1 MELAPCPKCGAFSDA
16 DAKECS
22 ECHAPLDAEPEAASS
37 PLIAFAPIEPAPE
50 PEPPPPEEAAIEE
63 APAPAAFDAAPDVR
77 AKVDRLEAEIAQKP
91 TAPGLYIQLA
101 KVYTD
106 ANRKDLAIATLERLL
121 AVDPTN
127 TYVRHKHAQLTG
139 VPEVAAHD
147 PTPAGSAAVARPP
160 ATAARGAATTAR
172 PSAGVARAGQTV
184 SFQAGMAQRPAAAP
198 VSNMMRAM
206 SGRTKAIVGGSLA
219 LVLVVVAAKVW
230 LFPDTRVL
238 AAGDFRAYA
247 PSWSPTGKHLAFLI
261 SDGQSTRLAV
271 YDFKA
276 GSYRPL
282 VPVSAWDSHA
292 LAWSPD
298 GTKIAYTAEAGGED
312 GGGAV
317 HVVDVASGQS
327 RRLAAGSAP
336 LWDASGQS
344 ILMTC
349 GPQRPAVMEDY
360 AEVDWTARYCTVNA
374 FTGDVKRGAAVAD
387 YGVTISP
394 LLGKALSERYAE
406 TATAAA
412 VPTRSGD
419 GEFQDMA
426 QSVAESNATNFA
438 QGSRNLSRELQA
450 RKYME
455 RRKAGRD
462 AAHLP
467 YAADVVVTDIGS
479 GSATQITKDGQ
490 SAYASWTP
498 DGSRILFATNGP
510 SGIEMWT
517 MNADGGDRRMVVPGS
532 VKIAD
537 PSSVTMSQDGRDVFF
552 IAPVPGDPALS
563 KIMTGESPADL
574 HVVRVGEKEARR
586 LSNRHPFKQRFAV
599 SPDGKRI
606 AYEVL
611 QNVTM
616 MGGAQKS
623 EIWLLKR

>member
-1 MELAPCPKCGAFSDA
+1 M
-16 DAKECS
+16 
-22 ECHAPLDAEPEAASS
+22 PEAA
-37 PLIAFAPIEPAPE
+37 AQT
-50 PEPPPPEEAAIEE
+50 
-63 APAPAAFDAAPDVR
+63 PAPA
-77 AKVDRLEAEIAQKP
+77 
-91 TAPGLYIQLA
+91 G
-101 KVYTD
+101 
-106 ANRKDLAIATLERLL
+106 
-121 AVDPTN
+121 
-127 TYVRHKHAQLTG
+127 
-139 VPEVAAHD
+139 
-147 PTPAGSAAVARPP
+147 PA
-160 ATAARGAATTAR
+160 ATAARPSA
-172 PSAGVARAGQTV
+172 SAGVPRARQGAAYHAGV
-184 SFQAGMAQRPAAAP
+184 AQRPAAVP
-198 VSNMMRAM
+198 VNNMMRRTT
-206 SGRTKAIVGGSLA
+206 GRTKAIIAGSIALA
-219 LVLVVVAAKVW
+219 LLIVAAKVW

-247 PSWSPTGKHLAFLI
+247 PSWSPTGKHLAFFLD
-261 SDGQSTRLAV
+261 DGRSTRLAV

-282 VPVSAWDSHA
+282 VPASAWDAHR

-298 GTKIAYTAEAGGED
+298 GTRIAYTAEGGDD

-317 HVVDVASGQS
+317 HVVDVASAQS

-336 LWDASGQS
+336 LWDASGDA

-349 GPQRPAVMEDY
+349 GPERPTAMDDY
-360 AEVDWTARYCTVNA
+360 TEVDWTPRYCTVNA
-374 FTGDVKRGAAVAD
+374 VTGDVKRGAPVED

-394 LLGKALSERYAE
+394 LVQKALAEKYAE

-412 VPTRSGD
+412 VPAAPRPSGE

-450 RKYME
+450 RKYTE

-462 AAHLP
+462 AARLP
-467 YAADVVVTDIGS
+467 YGADLVVTDIGS
-479 GSATQITKDGQ
+479 GSAVQITNDGQ

-517 MNADGGDRRMVVPGS
+517 MNPSGGDRRMAVPGS

-537 PSSVTMSQDGRDVFF
+537 PSSVTLSQDGRDVFF
-552 IAPVPGDPALS
+552 IAPVEGDPGLA

-574 HVVRVGEKEARR
+574 HVVRAGDGAARR

-616 MGGAQKS
+616 TGGAQKS
-623 EIWLLKR
+623 EIWLLSR

>member
-1 MELAPCPKCGAFSDA
+1 MELAPCPKCGAFSNA
-16 DAKECS
+16 DATECA
-22 ECHAPLDAEPEAASS
+22 ECHAPLDAEPEAGSS
-37 PLIAFAPIEPAPE
+37 PPIAFAPMEPAPE
-50 PEPPPPEEAAIEE
+50 PPPTAAAPVEEGPAPFDAPPEMQ
-63 APAPAAFDAAPDVR
+63 
-77 AKVDRLEAEIAQKP
+77 AKVERLEADIAQKP
-91 TAPGLYIQLA
+91 SAPALYIQLT
-101 KVYTD
+101 KVYVD
-106 ANRKDLAIATLERLL
+106 ANRKDLALATLDRLL
-121 AVDPTN
+121 AIDPTN
-127 TYVRHKHAQLTG
+127 AYVRHKRAQLTG
-139 VPEVAAHD
+139 MPEAAAQ
-147 PTPAGSAAVARPP
+147 TPAPAGPA
-160 ATAARGAATTAR
+160 ATAARPSASAGVPRARQGAAYH
-172 PSAGVARAGQTV
+172 AGVAR
-184 SFQAGMAQRPAAAP
+184 RPAAVP
-198 VSNMMRAM
+198 VNNMMRRM
-206 SGRTKAIVGGSLA
+206 TGRTKAIIAGSIVLA
-219 LVLVVVAAKVW
+219 LLIVAAKVW

-247 PSWSPTGKHLAFLI
+247 PSWSPTGKHLAFFLD
-261 SDGQSTRLAV
+261 DGRSTRLAV

-282 VPVSAWDSHA
+282 VPASAWDAHR

-298 GTKIAYTAEAGGED
+298 GTRIAYTAEGGDD

-317 HVVDVASGQS
+317 HVVDVASAQS

-336 LWDASGQS
+336 LWDASGDA

-349 GPQRPAVMEDY
+349 GPERPTAMDDY
-360 AEVDWTARYCTVNA
+360 TEVDWTPRYCTVNA
-374 FTGDVKRGAAVAD
+374 VTGDVKRGAPVED

-394 LLGKALSERYAE
+394 LVQKALAEKYAE

-412 VPTRSGD
+412 VPAAPRSSGE

-450 RKYME
+450 RKYTE

-462 AAHLP
+462 AARLP
-467 YAADVVVTDIGS
+467 YGADLVVTDIGS
-479 GSATQITKDGQ
+479 GSAVQITNDGQ

-517 MNADGGDRRMVVPGS
+517 MNPSGGDRRMAVPGS

-537 PSSVTMSQDGRDVFF
+537 PSSVTLSQDGRDVFF
-552 IAPVPGDPALS
+552 IAPVEGDPGLA

-574 HVVRVGEKEARR
+574 HVVRAGDGAARR

-616 MGGAQKS
+616 TGGAQKS
-623 EIWLLKR
+623 EIWLLSR